1 MAVVGS
7 LLRTFAR
14 SVVRRGGA
22 LSKLGGR
29 YAPVVRN
36 RLLGSSRLFR
46 SGYSAFGKYTR
57 LGGGASR
64 LNRAATPLAHRFFRT
79 AKRYSV
85 KGLSG
90 LRRGVKGAYRKASL
104 DPAGTAISA
113 YSATRT
119 PTLQIEPIGDF
130 GRLFERADLKNT
142 GHDIGRYLSTLGYS
156 NW

>member
-1 MAVVGS
+1 MVVGS
-7 LLRTFAR
+7 VIRTLTR
-14 SVVRRGGA
+14 SVLRRGGA
-22 LSKLGGR
+22 LAKVGGR
-29 YAPVVRN
+29 YGSSIRN

-46 SGYSAFGKYTR
+46 SGYSAFGRYSR
-57 LGGGASR
+57 LGGGVSR
-64 LNRAATPLAHRFFRT
+64 LNRAGATPLAHRFFRS
-79 AKRYSV
+79 ARRYSR

-90 LRRGVKGAYRKASL
+90 LRRGIKGAYRKASL

-130 GRLFERADLKNT
+130 GRLFERGDLRNT
-142 GHDIGRYLSTLGYS
+142 GHDLGRYLSTLGYS